1 MAHDKP
7 EVLIVDDRQEN
18 LYTLDRMLRA
28 LDVEVVQALSG
39 AEALNL
45 ALERDFC
52 VAIVDIQMPEMDGY
66 QLVELLRSNADT
78 STLPVIFVSA
88 IYSDEYH
95 HRKGYEAGAVDFM
108 SKPFMPD
115 ILLSKVKV
123 FADLYRQ
130 RRALEEEVQR
140 RRQAE
145 AALQEANLAL
155 SKLNADK
162 DKLLSI
168 ISHDLRGPFNIVLG
182 NAQLLIKELDRLSKP
197 DIKGTTY
204 SIYSGARAAYNL
216 LENLLT
222 WSQMQGAGGIEF
234 RPEPIELRGLAHE
247 TLEVLE
253 QTAAQKEI
261 GVRNLIA
268 PGLWVQADRH
278 MLETVIRNLASNA
291 LKFTP
296 RGGQVTLAARADSA
310 VVTVSVKDTGIG
322 ISPAD
327 IAKLFRL
334 DPQHTTLGTEKE
346 RGSGLGLIICKEMV
360 EQNGGQISV
369 ESELGAGTTVE
380 FTVPRAA
387 RPAS

>member
-1 MAHDKP
+1 MVHGKP

-18 LYTLDRMLRA
+18 LYILDRMLKA

-66 QLVELLRSNADT
+66 QLVALLRSNADT
-78 STLPVIFVSA
+78 ATLPVIFVSA

-108 SKPFMPD
+108 SKPFMPE

-123 FADLYRQ
+123 FVDLYRQ
-130 RRALEEEVQR
+130 RRDLEEEVQR

-145 AALQEANLAL
+145 EALQEANLAL

-162 DKLLSI
+162 DKFLSI

-182 NAQLLIKELDRLSKP
+182 NAQLLSKKLNSMSGSEIR
-197 DIKGTTY
+197 DTTN

-222 WSQMQGAGGIEF
+222 WSQMQREGGIEF
-234 RPEPIELRGLAHE
+234 RPEPVELRGLAHE

-253 QTAAQKEI
+253 QTAAQKGI

-268 PGLWVQADRH
+268 PGLWVQADQH
-278 MLETVIRNLASNA
+278 MLETVIRNLTSNA

-296 RGGQVTLAARADSA
+296 RGGQVILAARPNGA

-322 ISPAD
+322 ISPVD

-334 DPQHTTLGTEKE
+334 DAQHSTLGTDKE

-360 EQNGGQISV
+360 EQNGGQITV
-369 ESELGAGTTVE
+369 ESELGGGTTVE
-380 FTVPRAA
+380 FTVPRTV
-387 RPAS
+387 RPSG